1 LAPWGLLLT
10 FSQIKTIKVMQ
21 KFTKMESAIIISC
34 LNQGL
39 TNDLKET
46 QAVIDAGKNPIMTA
60 DYIQMIYVDL
70 IGKVEEMT
78 KKK

>member
-1 LAPWGLLLT
+1 
-10 FSQIKTIKVMQ
+10 ME
-21 KFTKMESAIIISC
+21 KFTKLESAIIIAS
-34 LNQGL
+34 LNQGMSS
-39 TNDLKET
+39 DLASHQE
-46 QAVIDAGKNPIMTA
+46 VEESGKNPIMTA

>member
-46 QAVIDAGKNPIMTA
+46 QAVVEAGKNPIMTA

>member
-46 QAVIDAGKNPIMTA
+46 QAVVEAGKNPIMTA

-70 IGKVEEMT
+70 IGKVKEMT

>member
-1 LAPWGLLLT
+1 
-10 FSQIKTIKVMQ
+10 
-21 KFTKMESAIIISC
+21 MESAIIISC

>member
-1 LAPWGLLLT
+1 
-10 FSQIKTIKVMQ
+10 MQ

-46 QAVIDAGKNPIMTA
+46 QAVVEAGKNPIMTA